1 MKRHVC
7 RHLTKHH
14 ACLIQPLQWPCTSAR
29 PAARPA
35 ARRPAARPAA
45 LAAAL
50 AAALTVALA
59 NTTNK
64 ATKSFKTSA

>member
-14 ACLIQPLQWPCTSAR
+14 ARPIQPLQWPCTSAR

-35 ARRPAARPAA
+35 APRPAARP
-45 LAAAL
+45 AAL